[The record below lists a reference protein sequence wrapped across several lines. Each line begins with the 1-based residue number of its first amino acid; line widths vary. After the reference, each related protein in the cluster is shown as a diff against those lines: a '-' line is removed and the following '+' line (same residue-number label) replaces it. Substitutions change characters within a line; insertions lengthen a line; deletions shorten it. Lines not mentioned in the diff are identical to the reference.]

1 MSGWVSDAEASASG
15 ASFPSLDNIYEEEE
29 DSFISLK
36 HDRTKA
42 SCMSSAEVKQNLDPD
57 QTPRANRNVVADLY
71 AQAELCRPSDD
82 DIHEVTQ
89 SDVTQPTENRK
100 HSRFLQLVKVCF
112 SKDMTSPCVPAESNP
127 VASNTA
133 AAAAPEPDASNNEES
148 SFLDTTDVVDLP
160 TTQFRLGISENIMN
174 NDTDDDSTYNL
185 HASTLSRASESTK
198 TSTLGDAIENRLL
211 QESKIAAEMTRARAA
226 GLAYHLENDAR
237 DKEEDSDNQTLST
250 YSYRRAYVDNITLG
264 SVQTSNYSTIT
275 DDYSYETKRR
285 IGMAEAV
292 RPNVGDNRSSPS
304 GPVDMDTGNP
314 VTVAKDEESAA
325 SYPSPPPI
333 FRTND
338 ASNFN
343 LYESHENL
351 HRIVSFGE
359 GEGYVDEEAAER
371 FAPLR
376 RGRNGSSGCCS
387 WFSSAPREVKV
398 MIVGSILMLLVSVV
412 SVSIGLLLQQN
423 RNGDAAGFVASS
435 NSIADGG
442 VTEDIVEA
450 VMSPVPSSAPSA
462 TTSSGGISSQ
472 TLGPSF
478 SSKRPSTPPTSVVS
492 TPMPSQK
499 PEQPPP
505 SRFPTQKPSRLPSQP
520 PTSKPSRSPSLQPT
534 AKPTIRPT
542 PRPTPLP
549 TQITLRP
556 STGNPTRQPTNMPS
570 PKPSSPPSKEPSKSP
585 TQKPTTLAT
594 SKAPT
599 PKPSKSPTQEPTTLA
614 PSKAP
619 APSKYPTL
627 NPSSS
632 PSRSPTPPPSP
643 LPTTRAPTL
652 SYTIKIRA
660 TQDTYIDASS
670 MWENFGTSSRLRVD
684 GSPERRTFI
693 GFDTSHLTN
702 RVARHETPLG
712 NDEPRKLRGMQ
723 VLEARLRLF
732 SVDDGAYGG
741 GGSVY
746 FLPNTKQWDET
757 LVTATSLGNGVNA
770 AGGFQ
775 IASFGDIAAYRWQ
788 EIDVTEAF
796 TGGARD
802 FSTFAM
808 TSESS
813 DGVSFA
819 SRERAA
825 GMLAPELVLT
835 IAGTG
840 TLAPSSD
847 PGWPTYAPTAILSE
861 DPSPKPSR
869 KPTRKPTP
877 IPTVFDVTTMIPTK
891 EPSSGPTQISTLEL
905 TSSPQTTTKV
915 IELDP
920 TLCQTC
926 PTSGTLFVAG
936 SDCIGFWRC
945 ADGVRD
951 HYHACPEGTI
961 FNNLLQICDHPYNF
975 TCTCNP

>member
-42 SCMSSAEVKQNLDPD
+42 TCMSSAEVKQNLDPD

-89 SDVTQPTENRK
+89 SDVTQPTENRR

-112 SKDMTSPCVPAESNP
+112 SKDMTSPCVPAESNH

-133 AAAAPEPDASNNEES
+133 AAAAAAPDTSNDEES

-160 TTQFRLGISENIMN
+160 TTHFRLGISENIMN

-314 VTVAKDEESAA
+314 VAAAKDEESAA

-376 RGRNGSSGCCS
+376 RRKSGSSGCCS

-450 VMSPVPSSAPSA
+450 VTSPVPSSTPSA
-462 TTSSGGISSQ
+462 TLKPVVI
-472 TLGPSF
+472 SF
-478 SSKRPSTPPTSVVS
+478 SPTPMPPKRPPTPPTSVVS

-499 PEQPPP
+499 P
-505 SRFPTQKPSRLPSQP
+505 SQP
-520 PTSKPSRSPSLQPT
+520 PTSKPSRRPSQQPT
-534 AKPTIRPT
+534 SKPTRRPT
-542 PRPTPLP
+542 PRPTP
-549 TQITLRP
+549 ITLRP

-570 PKPSSPPSKEPSKSP
+570 PKPSKSLTPEPSKSP
-585 TQKPTTLAT
+585 TQKPTTLAPLKT
-594 SKAPT
+594 PT
-599 PKPSKSPTQEPTTLA
+599 IKPSQSPTQKPTTPL
-614 PSKAP
+614 
-619 APSKYPTL
+619 
-627 NPSSS
+627 PSSS
-632 PSRSPTPPPSP
+632 PTKTPSAQPIWETPTFNLSSRPSRSPTPPPSP
-643 LPTTRAPTL
+643 SPTTRAPVYAHPSL
-652 SYTIKIRA
+652 SYTIKMRA
-660 TQDTYIDASS
+660 AQDTYIDASS

-693 GFDTSHLTN
+693 GFDTSRLTN
-702 RVARHETPLG
+702 RVARHGSPLG
-712 NDEPRKLRGMQ
+712 NDEPRKLTEMQ

-732 SVDDGAYGG
+732 SVDDGG

-746 FLPNTKQWDET
+746 FLPNTNQWDET

-775 IASFGDIAAYRWQ
+775 IASFGDVAAYRWQ

-796 TGGARD
+796 SGGARD
-802 FSTFAM
+802 FSTFVM

-840 TLAPSSD
+840 TQAPSTLAPSSD

-861 DPSPKPSR
+861 
-869 KPTRKPTP
+869 PTIET
-877 IPTVFDVTTMIPTK
+877 
-891 EPSSGPTQISTLEL
+891 STG
-905 TSSPQTTTKV
+905 TTTKV
-915 IELDP
+915 IEPD
-920 TLCQTC
+920 LCQTC

-936 SDCIGFWRC
+936 SQCLGFWRC
-945 ADGVRD
+945 ANGVRD

-961 FNNLLQICDHPYNF
+961 FNSLLQICDHPYNF

>member
-1 MSGWVSDAEASASG
+1 MSGWVSDAEVSASG

-42 SCMSSAEVKQNLDPD
+42 TCVSSAEVKQNLDPD

-89 SDVTQPTENRK
+89 SDVTQPTENRR
-100 HSRFLQLVKVCF
+100 HNRFLQLVKVCF
-112 SKDMTSPCVPAESNP
+112 SKDMTSPCVPAESNL

-133 AAAAPEPDASNNEES
+133 AAAPDASNNEES

-160 TTQFRLGISENIMN
+160 TTHFRLGISENIMN

-185 HASTLSRASESTK
+185 HASTLSRASASTK
-198 TSTLGDAIENRLL
+198 TSMSITETIF

-237 DKEEDSDNQTLST
+237 EKEEDSDNQTLST

-292 RPNVGDNRSSPS
+292 RPNVGDKRSSPS

-314 VTVAKDEESAA
+314 VAVAKDEESAA

-450 VMSPVPSSAPSA
+450 VISPVPSSAPSA
-462 TTSSGGISSQ
+462 TLKPFDT
-472 TLGPSF
+472 SF
-478 SSKRPSTPPTSVVS
+478 SPTPMPSKRPSTPLTSVVS
-492 TPMPSQK
+492 TPTPSQR

-505 SRFPTQKPSRLPSQP
+505 SRFPTQKPSRQPSQP
-520 PTSKPSRSPSLQPT
+520 PTRSPSQQPT

-542 PRPTPLP
+542 PRPTP
-549 TQITLRP
+549 ITLRP

-570 PKPSSPPSKEPSKSP
+570 PKPSSPPSKAPSKRPTQKPTTLAPSKSPTIKPSKSP
-585 TQKPTTLAT
+585 TQKPTT
-594 SKAPT
+594 PV
-599 PKPSKSPTQEPTTLA
+599 PSSSPTKT
-614 PSKAP
+614 PSTQP
-619 APSKYPTL
+619 IVESPTL

-632 PSRSPTPPPSP
+632 PSRSPTPPPSS
-643 LPTTRAPTL
+643 LPTTRAPVYAHPSL
-652 SYTIKIRA
+652 SYTIKMRA
-660 TQDTYIDASS
+660 AQDTYIDASS

-684 GSPERRTFI
+684 GSPERRAFI

-702 RVARHETPLG
+702 RVARHEKPLG
-712 NDEPRKLRGMQ
+712 NDEPRKLTEMQ
-723 VLEARLRLF
+723 VLEATLRLF
-732 SVDDGAYGG
+732 SVDDGG

-775 IASFGDIAAYRWQ
+775 VASFGDVAAYRWQ

-802 FSTFAM
+802 FTTFAM

-835 IAGTG
+835 IAGTE
-840 TLAPSSD
+840 TLAPS
-847 PGWPTYAPTAILSE
+847 YAPTAILSE

-869 KPTRKPTP
+869 KPTQKPTP

-905 TSSPQTTTKV
+905 TSSPQTKEPTIGTSNGTTPKV
-915 IELDP
+915 IELD
-920 TLCQTC
+920 LCQTC

-936 SDCIGFWRC
+936 SQCLGFWRC

>member
-1 MSGWVSDAEASASG
+1 MEEHPPTGFHAQNEGQPKVDSDFYINRDNCLGCNSLSLSSLSAGNTTISKFAGEQFGGLEIRHGAGIEVDVESINPLPVHLIHPDGSEHIEENITEDRSSMSSLTNDLAPGMNKRDRSSLFSKHLRQIQRSSRAQIQVEGIQDAFDSKDQTSIDYWRRNNGVQPWYSAQPNQFDPNNNQSSDDRAPQSRHEVFGSTPEKCFITSQVHINQLIRSPEPSAHHHHNTPQLALNNSPARTEQRGNGFMTYVYGRYNDYSRNKRIILLLFLIALLGGCFGVIVVTVGTKNDDSSGNTNDKFVNLEDVTYQGSQLSLEEALPNDFIDEEAYLRDGSDATNNTSYP
-15 ASFPSLDNIYEEEE
+15 PS
-29 DSFISLK
+29 
-36 HDRTKA
+36 
-42 SCMSSAEVKQNLDPD
+42 SS
-57 QTPRANRNVVADLY
+57 
-71 AQAELCRPSDD
+71 S
-82 DIHEVTQ
+82 
-89 SDVTQPTENRK
+89 PT
-100 HSRFLQLVKVCF
+100 
-112 SKDMTSPCVPAESNP
+112 T
-127 VASNTA
+127 
-133 AAAAPEPDASNNEES
+133 ES
-148 SFLDTTDVVDLP
+148 SGGSGKSNLP
-160 TTQFRLGISENIMN
+160 TPSPFASSSQTY
-174 NDTDDDSTYNL
+174 STV
-185 HASTLSRASESTK
+185 SPTLSSQQIATHSP
-198 TSTLGDAIENRLL
+198 TS
-211 QESKIAAEMTRARAA
+211 K
-226 GLAYHLENDAR
+226 
-237 DKEEDSDNQTLST
+237 
-250 YSYRRAYVDNITLG
+250 
-264 SVQTSNYSTIT
+264 
-275 DDYSYETKRR
+275 
-285 IGMAEAV
+285 
-292 RPNVGDNRSSPS
+292 
-304 GPVDMDTGNP
+304 
-314 VTVAKDEESAA
+314 
-325 SYPSPPPI
+325 PSPPPTTLAPS
-333 FRTND
+333 RKP
-338 ASNFN
+338 S
-343 LYESHENL
+343 
-351 HRIVSFGE
+351 
-359 GEGYVDEEAAER
+359 
-371 FAPLR
+371 FAPT
-376 RGRNGSSGCCS
+376 
-387 WFSSAPREVKV
+387 P
-398 MIVGSILMLLVSVV
+398 M
-412 SVSIGLLLQQN
+412 
-423 RNGDAAGFVASS
+423 
-435 NSIADGG
+435 
-442 VTEDIVEA
+442 
-450 VMSPVPSSAPSA
+450 P
-462 TTSSGGISSQ
+462 
-472 TLGPSF
+472 
-478 SSKRPSTPPTSVVS
+478 SKRPSTPPTSVLS
-492 TPMPSQK
+492 TPTPSQW

-585 TQKPTTLAT
+585 TQKPTTLAP
-594 SKAPT
+594 SKSPT
-599 PKPSKSPTQEPTTLA
+599 IKPSKSPTQKPTTLA

>member
-42 SCMSSAEVKQNLDPD
+42 TCMSSAEVKHNLDPD

-89 SDVTQPTENRK
+89 SDVTQPTENRR

-112 SKDMTSPCVPAESNP
+112 SKDMTSPCVPAESNH

-133 AAAAPEPDASNNEES
+133 AAAAAPDTSNDEES

-160 TTQFRLGISENIMN
+160 TTHFRLGISENIMN

-314 VTVAKDEESAA
+314 VAVAKDEESAA

-333 FRTND
+333 YRTND

-359 GEGYVDEEAAER
+359 GAGYVDEEAAER
-371 FAPLR
+371 FASLR
-376 RGRNGSSGCCS
+376 RGKNGSSGCCS

-442 VTEDIVEA
+442 VIEDIVEA
-450 VMSPVPSSAPSA
+450 VTVSPVPSSAPSA
-462 TTSSGGISSQ
+462 TLKPVVT
-472 TLGPSF
+472 SF
-478 SSKRPSTPPTSVVS
+478 SPTPMPSKRPSTQPTSVVS
-492 TPMPSQK
+492 TPAPSQR

-505 SRFPTQKPSRLPSQP
+505 SRLPSRSPSQP
-520 PTSKPSRSPSLQPT
+520 PTSKPSRSPSQQPT

-542 PRPTPLP
+542 PRPTP
-549 TQITLRP
+549 ITLRP

-585 TQKPTTLAT
+585 TPKPTTLAP
-594 SKAPT
+594 SKTPT
-599 PKPSKSPTQEPTTLA
+599 IKPSKSPTQKPTTHI
-614 PSKAP
+614 PSSSPTKT
-619 APSKYPTL
+619 PSAQPIAETPTF
-627 NPSSS
+627 NPSSR

-643 LPTTRAPTL
+643 SPTTRAPVYSHPSL
-652 SYTIKIRA
+652 SYTIKMRA
-660 TQDTYIDASS
+660 AQDTYIDASS

-693 GFDTSHLTN
+693 GFDTSRLTN
-702 RVARHETPLG
+702 RVARHGSPLG
-712 NDEPRKLRGMQ
+712 NDEPRKLTEMQ
-723 VLEARLRLF
+723 VLEATLRLF

-775 IASFGDIAAYRWQ
+775 VASFGDVAAYRWQ

-802 FSTFAM
+802 FTTFAM

-840 TLAPSSD
+840 TLAPS
-847 PGWPTYAPTAILSE
+847 YAPTAILSE
-861 DPSPKPSR
+861 DPSSKPSR
-869 KPTRKPTP
+869 KPTQK
-877 IPTVFDVTTMIPTK
+877 VTYCAI
-891 EPSSGPTQISTLEL
+891 IVTL
-905 TSSPQTTTKV
+905 
-915 IELDP
+915 
-920 TLCQTC
+920 
-926 PTSGTLFVAG
+926 
-936 SDCIGFWRC
+936 
-945 ADGVRD
+945 DG
-951 HYHACPEGTI
+951 
-961 FNNLLQICDHPYNF
+961 
-975 TCTCNP
+975 